1 MKKIRQR
8 YNLTGAGSVTGTL
21 LFFLM
26 MYTFPLSGQLIIT
39 PGTTLYVAP
48 GSTLHSAQN
57 VVILSGAALNTQGT
71 MVMLKDFTNLN
82 PSDNDVGSGTL
93 FFNGTNTQNISGQN
107 IIQNLTLSNSMGA
120 ALSGHTR
127 VNGTL
132 TLTNGRLTLG
142 SYNLLMGPSSSVGGS
157 PSASKMV
164 VPTGSGQMRKE
175 FAAAGS
181 FTFPVGDATGTIEF
195 SPAVVTFTTG
205 TFNPGNY
212 VGVNL
217 VDNQYPGT
225 AISYLTRYWNVAAS
239 GITGYNG
246 SVSLSYMA
254 SDVVGIETDIFST
267 KVNTLPFITYNAANT
282 GSKKIFADGLSSFG
296 TFTGNLGSA
305 GPPPIRSLQNKN
317 ITSGMTTCADA
328 AQTLLIAGN
337 GTTYQVQGGG
347 SVTHIAGSN
356 IIYYPGTR
364 VFSGGY
370 LHGYISATFCAP
382 YIHPA
387 PPAVSH
393 GGDEQPA
400 GMSGERNIVRIFPN
414 PTTGNFTLEL
424 SGKVDPS
431 TVNVEILGLLGKRI
445 ESVTGLTAPR
455 SEFSLT
461 GKPTGMYMIHV
472 TTPSGTE
479 VGKIIKH

>member
-8 YNLTGAGSVTGTL
+8 YILTGAGSVSVAL
-21 LFFLM
+21 LFLLM
-26 MYTFPLSGQLIIT
+26 ICWFPSSGQLVIT
-39 PGTTLYVAP
+39 PGTTLYVAS
-48 GSTLHSAQN
+48 GSTLHSSQN
-57 VVILSGAALNTQGT
+57 VVISAGATLNVHGT
-71 MVMLKDFTNLN
+71 MLMLKDFTNQN
-82 PSDNDVGSGTL
+82 PSDNVVGPGTL
-93 FFNGTNTQNISGQN
+93 FFNGTNTQNISGQS
-107 IIQNLTLSNSMGA
+107 IVQHLSLSNSMGA
-120 ALSGHTR
+120 TLSGHTR
-127 VNGTL
+127 VNGVL

-175 FAAAGS
+175 FATAGS

-195 SPAVVTFTTG
+195 SPAVVTFTSG
-205 TFNPGNY
+205 IFGSGNY
-212 VGVNL
+212 AGVNL

-225 AISYLTRYWNVAAS
+225 AISYLTRYWNISTS
-239 GITGYNG
+239 GITGYTG
-246 SVSLSYMA
+246 SVSLSYLA
-254 SDVVGIETDIFST
+254 SDVVGIESDIFST
-267 KVNTLPFITYNAANT
+267 KVNTLPFVTYNAANT
-282 GSKKIFADGLSSFG
+282 GSKRIFADGLSSFG

-347 SVTHIAGSN
+347 SVTHIAGAN

-370 LHGYISATFCAP
+370 LHGYISSTFCAP

-393 GGDEQPA
+393 GGDEQQ
-400 GMSGERNIVRIFPN
+400 GELLSDRNIVRIFPN
-414 PTTGNFTLEL
+414 PTPGNFTLEL

-431 TVNVEILGLLGKRI
+431 TVKVEIFGLLGERI
-445 ESVTGLTAPR
+445 ELVTGLAATR
-455 SEFSLT
+455 SEFSLS
-461 GKPTGMYMIHV
+461 GRPTGLYMIHV
-472 TTPSGTE
+472 TTLSGTE
-479 VGKIIKH
+479 IRKIIKQ